1 MELIER
7 VSALEAN
14 EKTIFKR
21 LDCVDGKVDSIHK
34 LAESIAVLAKSMQN
48 VDEKVDSIDK
58 RLGEIEKCPA
68 EDYKAYR
75 RIIISAALGSIV
87 TAIIAMLFK

>member
-21 LDCVDGKVDSIHK
+21 LDNVDEKADSIHK

-58 RLGEIEKCPA
+58 RLGDIEKRPA
-68 EDYKAYR
+68 TFWDKLIFAL
-75 RIIISAALGSIV
+75 IGAAASGFVAWILSR
-87 TAIIAMLFK
+87 

>member
-14 EKTIFKR
+14 QTTILKR

-58 RLGEIEKCPA
+58 RLGEIEKRPA
-68 EDYKAYR
+68 TFWDKL
-75 RIIISAALGSIV
+75 IF
-87 TAIIAMLFK
+87 AIIGAAASGFIAWILSR